1 MASGREA
8 RARNPQ
14 GRASE
19 EGGSALQS
27 VARARRTMIYE
38 ERDYRI
44 KAGKLAEFVKLYG
57 EYGLPLQKEHLG
69 TFIAYFTTEI
79 GELNHVVA
87 LWSYNSLDERAAK
100 RKTMLADP
108 RWQDY
113 LKRVDGLIDIQD
125 TRILTP
131 VAYSPLQ

>member
-1 MASGREA
+1 
-8 RARNPQ
+8 
-14 GRASE
+14 
-19 EGGSALQS
+19 
-27 VARARRTMIYE
+27 MIYE

-57 EYGLPLQKEHLG
+57 EHGLPLQKEHLG
-69 TFIAYFTTEI
+69 TFIGYFTTEI

-87 LWSYNSLDERAAK
+87 LWSYESLDARAAK
-100 RKTMLADP
+100 RKAMAEDP

-113 LKRVDGLIDIQD
+113 LRRVDGFIEIQNS
-125 TRILTP
+125 RILMP

>member
-1 MASGREA
+1 
-8 RARNPQ
+8 
-14 GRASE
+14 
-19 EGGSALQS
+19 
-27 VARARRTMIYE
+27 MIYE

-44 KAGKLAEFVKLYG
+44 KAGKLAEFVQAYG

-69 TFIAYFTTEI
+69 QFIAYFTTEI

-87 LWSYNSLDERAAK
+87 LWGYASLDERASK

-113 LKRVDGLIDIQD
+113 LRRVDGLIDVQNA
-125 TRILTP
+125 RILNP
-131 VAYSPLQ
+131 VSYSPLQ